1 MSSLDEVFSFF
12 SIRIFFI
19 VYVSII
25 ATASLRRPSP
35 NIIEK
40 SFGYSSNLTIVIAAI
55 ISDEHRIEHKYIII
69 VISKSNY
76 IVLSGFILSPAVI
89 VKVNISNI
97 RYVNNE

>member
-1 MSSLDEVFSFF
+1 MCRIVSPTLSSFDEVFSFF

-55 ISDEHRIEHKYIII
+55 ISDEHNIEQKNI
-69 VISKSNY
+69 VYKISKSH
-76 IVLSGFILSPAVI
+76 FSP
-89 VKVNISNI
+89 
-97 RYVNNE
+97 